1 MRSVLDA
8 VAGQFR
14 RGRYTDHV
22 QKVFREAV
30 SALDWGERVAFMRA
44 VLKGLQPF
52 LPPDLCDQPPE
63 RFVQQSEVIVQ
74 AYVASLDR
82 LSQLLRTL

>member
-1 MRSVLDA
+1 MLDA
-8 VAGQFR
+8 VAEQFK

-30 SALDWGERVAFMRA
+30 SALDWDERVAFMRA
-44 VLKGLQPF
+44 ALDRLEPY
-52 LPPDLCDQPPE
+52 LPPDLRDQPPE

-74 AYVASLDR
+74 TYVASLDR
-82 LSQLLRTL
+82 LNQLLRTL